1 MSGGAALLALEGRG
15 FPENAGIS
23 TALWQESSNEIASA
37 LHSPFV
43 KGLADGSLP
52 RCVYFNLILL
62 QITALAAQTCWQ
74 YIQQGKVSSTH
85 YTPDGFADG
94 RFSTI

>member
-37 LHSPFV
+37 LPFAIRE
-43 KGLADGSLP
+43 G
-52 RCVYFNLILL
+52 
-62 QITALAAQTCWQ
+62 TC
-74 YIQQGKVSSTH
+74 
-85 YTPDGFADG
+85 
-94 RFSTI
+94 